1 MRLST
6 IFIAVLFVLAGA
18 CKPKSE
24 FEVTEAMINS
34 VPDSVLSVEQMINI
48 MTDVHL
54 AEAWAQENKRDTI
67 PADVRLKAYYTT
79 IFSIHQVEAEKY
91 NSSFKY
97 YSNDPVLMNH
107 IYTKVVEQLNIMESK
122 QLKVKKSTTNEQD
135 SKQR

>member
-1 MRLST
+1 ML
-6 IFIAVLFVLAGA
+6 LASA

-24 FEVTEAMINS
+24 FEVTESMLAG
-34 VPDSVLSVEQMINI
+34 VPDSVLSPEKMISI

-54 AEAWAQENKRDTI
+54 AEAWVQEDKKDTI
-67 PADVRLKAYYTT
+67 PADVRLKSYYTN

-122 QLKVKKSTTNEQD
+122 QLKVKKPNTNEQN
-135 SKQR
+135 SK